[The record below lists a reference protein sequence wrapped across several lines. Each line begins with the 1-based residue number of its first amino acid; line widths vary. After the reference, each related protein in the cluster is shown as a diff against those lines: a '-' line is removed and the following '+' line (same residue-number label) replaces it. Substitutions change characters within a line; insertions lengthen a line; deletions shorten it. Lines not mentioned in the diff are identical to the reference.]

1 MCIRS
6 QSGICAGFYK
16 SRHRHRSGG
25 LVNCAENQLP
35 YTLHRI
41 NRANVFP
48 PNGRITLFKIRS
60 VWIIIFLL
68 IESGGGVSPFLYR
81 SKFVECIRHV
91 LRTLVKHV
99 IFIVYIY
106 TICLQN
112 GFISNTS
119 SAKCKTEPRTITSQW
134 KKNQPTG
141 HGDLKITG
149 RYYIL
154 GRHFE
159 YCFYSTSLLWF
170 SEIIVFLCSY
180 CRLVFS

>member
-1 MCIRS
+1 MCIHS

-41 NRANVFP
+41 NRPNVIP

-91 LRTLVKHV
+91 PCTLVG
-99 IFIVYIY
+99 IY

-119 SAKCKTEPRTITSQW
+119 STKYKTEPHTIT
-134 KKNQPTG
+134 
-141 HGDLKITG
+141 L
-149 RYYIL
+149 R
-154 GRHFE
+154 
-159 YCFYSTSLLWF
+159 
-170 SEIIVFLCSY
+170 
-180 CRLVFS
+180 